1 MATGTPLDREE
12 HIEQAYFF
20 RVLRERLSNTATQE
34 ILERIDQE
42 ILATTRLPYAVQF
55 LAAELKHSGLLSSG
69 FARLPHYFTPF
80 QAFVVAGAEEH
91 NRRFSIDTA
100 LLVLQRQAEY
110 LAGQPTPAG
119 LFVYQFEVLCRN
131 RLGYDRGLPAMAGD
145 PLYDADWKAFLEMT
159 RQQGGLVDFAD
170 LVYVRSE
177 LYLRDRRREE
187 PDYQPPLPP
196 LFGEKEGRIAKA
208 NIGRDPLFL
217 FAALQRQLNYPEVPR
232 PRPRDDLGAK
242 LEVLN
247 ARLRELEGRIKLVEG
262 ELHGQIDLTQLGKP
276 ELLSDGPSDEE

>member
-1 MATGTPLDREE
+1 MATNTPLDREE
-12 HIEQAYFF
+12 YIEQAYFF
-20 RVLRERLSNTATQE
+20 RVLRERLSESATQE
-34 ILERIDQE
+34 LLERIDQE

-55 LAAELKHSGLLSSG
+55 LTAELKHSGLLSSG
-69 FARLPHYFTPF
+69 FARLPHYFAPF
-80 QAFVVAGAEEH
+80 QAFVVAGAEEQ

-100 LLVLQRQAEY
+100 LLVLEREAQYRAVPATQ
-110 LAGQPTPAG
+110 AG

-131 RLGYDRGLPAMAGD
+131 RLGYGPGLAAMARD
-145 PLYDADWKAFLEMT
+145 PFYDDDWKAFLEMT
-159 RQQGGLVDFAD
+159 RHQVGLVDFAD

-177 LYLRDRRREE
+177 LYLRDRRRDE

-196 LFGEKEGRIAKA
+196 LFGDKEGRIARA

-232 PRPRDDLGAK
+232 ARPKDDLGSR
-242 LEVLN
+242 LEVLQ
-247 ARLRELEGRIKLVEG
+247 ARLRELEARIKLVEG

-276 ELLSDGPSDEE
+276 ELLSDLPEDEA